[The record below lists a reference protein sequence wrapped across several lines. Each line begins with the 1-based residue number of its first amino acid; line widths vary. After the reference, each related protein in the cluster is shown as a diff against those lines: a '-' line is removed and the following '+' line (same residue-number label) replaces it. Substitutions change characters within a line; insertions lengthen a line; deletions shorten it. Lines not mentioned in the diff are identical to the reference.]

1 MNSISIIVTI
11 YNKLIYLEKC
21 ILSIRALTYPFL
33 EIILVDDGSTDDS
46 GRMAD
51 GYAETDERIVVL
63 HKENGGASSARK
75 AGIGVATGD
84 YVLFVDA
91 DDWIEPLM
99 AEKMISMLN
108 GSNADVLTA
117 AWVLHDGDTQTV
129 DEGYMPEGLYQKGKS
144 KDYFAN
150 HMIYS
155 DGIRNNGIN
164 GALCTKIIRRELLA
178 SAFERLPEGIVYA
191 EDDFVTYSCLAI
203 GNVIEVTHMPFYHY
217 LMQYNSIS
225 HSRIDSFMSDLSRGY
240 WFYIEMIKN
249 LPEYLLYKRQMEIF
263 IQRSL
268 FLGIGKY
275 MGFENTSVISWYQFD
290 SACLQS
296 ASSLILYGAGRVGKS
311 YYKQLMKDSG
321 YKLVAWV
328 DKEYAAY
335 QREGYP
341 VESPEIIRKKSA
353 DWIVIAVDDEEK
365 AKDISAQIEKSYGFP
380 SKQILWRKPLNILD
394 GILEGELL
402 IHGKESGF

>member
-1 MNSISIIVTI
+1 MNPISIIVTI
-11 YNKLIYLEKC
+11 YNNSIYLEKC
-21 ILSIRALTYPFL
+21 VSNIRALTYPFL

-51 GYAETDERIVVL
+51 DYAEADERIIVL
-63 HKENGGASSARK
+63 HKENGGASSARR
-75 AGIGVATGD
+75 AGLETATGD
-84 YVLFVDA
+84 YILFVDA

-108 GSNADVLTA
+108 VSAADILTA
-117 AWVLHDGDTQTV
+117 AWVLHDGNTQIV
-129 DEGYMPEGLYQKGKS
+129 DKGYMPEGLYQKGRN
-144 KDYFAN
+144 KDYFAC

-155 DGIRNNGIN
+155 GGIKNNGIN
-164 GALCTKIIRRELLA
+164 GSLCTKIIRRNLLA
-178 SAFERLPEGIVYA
+178 SVFERLPEGIVYA
-191 EDDFVTYSCLAI
+191 EDDFVAYSCLAI
-203 GNVIEVTHMPFYHY
+203 GNVIEVTHVPFYHY
-217 LMQYNSIS
+217 LMRHSSIS
-225 HSRIDSFMSDLSRGY
+225 HSRIDSFMSDLGRGY
-240 WFYIEMIKN
+240 WFYIEMIKE
-249 LPEYLLYKRQMEIF
+249 LPEYLIYKRQMEIF

-290 SACLQS
+290 SACLRS

-311 YYKQLMKDSG
+311 YYKQLIKDSK

-335 QREGYP
+335 QQEGYP
-341 VESPEIIRKKSA
+341 VESPEIIREKSA
-353 DWIVIAVDDEEK
+353 DCIVIAVDDEKK
-365 AKDISAQIEKSYGFP
+365 AKDISAQIEELYGIP

-394 GILEGELL
+394 GILEGNY
-402 IHGKESGF
+402 